1 MATKTDFNISPYFDD
16 YLESKR
22 FHKVLFRPGFAVQ
35 ARELT
40 QIQSILQNQIKRFGD
55 HIFKDGAQVI
65 PGEIQYIN
73 TYHFVKLSAFSTS
86 NVSDLI
92 GTIFTGDTNGVVAE
106 VINATAATDTEAAT
120 LFVNYTKTA
129 STGASAGVINRF
141 VSTETLTG
149 DGGETATVGTNG
161 VALPIDSNAVGTGSA
176 VRVEAGIYYVN
187 GFFVQN
193 EAQTLVLEPYFVNPS
208 FKVGFTI
215 TESLITP
222 SDDTTLND
230 NAQGSSNVNAPGAHR
245 FKITLTLAKK
255 ELTSTED
262 DDFIE
267 LLRVDNGNLIT
278 KVIKTD
284 YSLIADTLARR
295 TFDES
300 GNYVVRNFDIDVREH
315 HFDSTLSQFE
325 RGIYRPDTT
334 KVGSVSDPRYEF
346 DLTADESKARLAIGL
361 GSGKA
366 YVQGYELET
375 IATKYVTID
384 KSRDFKTVNNST
396 TGLALGNFVEVSNIY
411 GSPDVDTVSGDTEAY
426 KEVSLYKEATS
437 SRGSAN
443 SGVGTD
449 IHQIGVAHPR
459 FFEYNSGTV
468 GASSSNT
475 TSNYKLGLFNI
486 TAFTHLRTK
495 LAHSLTTGE
504 TITNETGASGIVEA
518 ASTSVTAA
526 ISNMVSS
533 SPNTLTVT
541 TSSAHNLSTGQNIT
555 FDSVGGMTEVNG
567 NTYEIVV
574 TGASEFTID
583 IDASGFSSY
592 TSGGTAQNGIVVIS
606 NKSGTFTA
614 GDTIT
619 GATSSNTAVIT
630 TDTNY
635 FKSVIEYDFKNVK
648 QIYQANTPAFTADT
662 VLTSNATSSTDDSQY
677 TLTGTISVANS
688 SADVIGQGTKFTTE
702 LISGDTIVF
711 TDNTGEELTA
721 TVLAIVSDTSLTL
734 SAAVGSADVT
744 TASPVERRRTKLNQT
759 TNNTL
764 VYRLPEKVIKTL
776 KTATNNGLT
785 DTSFTVR
792 RQFVTTLTGDGIGIF
807 NAGSNETFASLSSGD
822 YALMHITAGSSAG
835 EVGEITSLSGTNHE
849 GDTIFSLSGD
859 SDQLTIDL
867 GSNYGNSEVKFTATI
882 VRNVAGE
889 KSKTLV
895 SGATTSITTEA
906 TATNSIISLGKADIY
921 QLNSV
926 YMSPDFLTAAT
937 TSHTDI
943 TDRFDLDN
951 GQRDN
956 FYDLGRLKLKSG
968 AQVPTGQL
976 LINFDYFTHGA
987 GDYFSVDSYAIDY
1000 TNIPTFKSENKEET
1014 LELREC
1020 VDFRPR
1026 VADDSNVIGYNDK
1039 DATGAKNFTSTNA
1052 VSVDIPK
1059 PGSNFRADFEFYL
1072 SRIDAIYMT
1081 TNGQFKQARGASAVD
1096 PQRPDTIDNSI
1107 ILCYLR
1113 LPAYTF
1119 STSDVTVIPVDNRR
1133 YTMRDI
1139 GKLESRIKN
1148 LEYYTSLSLLEQE
1161 TLNLEIQDANG
1172 FNRFKNGFLVDT
1184 FKGHNVGD
1192 TTNSDYQC
1200 SMDLENGVV
1209 RPRCFTDQVPLT
1221 ETATNDTA
1229 RTTAGY
1235 QKTGDLITL
1244 PYTEVELVSNLSATT
1259 TVNVNP
1265 FNVFTYV
1272 GNMKLTPEFDEW
1284 KDTKTSPDLVVNND
1298 LLYNSIKDIPNPSH
1312 RTGTVWNE
1320 WQNNWTGTFI
1330 EKTSS
1335 GNQTTVK
1342 EGRTGSATRSG
1353 LKRELSSQVVQQS
1366 FGERLVDLSYV
1377 PYIRSKTIS
1386 FTVTGLKPLS
1396 KHYAYFEEV
1405 SVDAYVTNTE
1415 GTLGGQLTSD
1425 ANGSLSGTFAIPDPS
1440 VSGNPKWRCG
1450 ERVFKITDS
1459 QSNFRTGRNNESF
1472 ASTKYRAQGLLVTE
1486 QETVYATRVPE
1497 VMETKLLEENSL
1509 REITSTTTY
1518 SSGGSSSG
1526 SNRGT
1531 DNNDSGGWEDKD
1543 RDGIPDKRDPDDND
1557 PNVRTYS
1564 DLRQRNED
1572 RAKSAQ
1578 ATKDNQSGYGGSCFI
1593 AGTKVLMAD
1602 GTLKNIEDVKVGD
1615 KVKGYKGDNIVTRL
1629 DPTLLADRKL
1639 YSFNNNEHYF
1649 FTSEHPFM
1657 TEEGWKSIKPEK
1669 TKERDGVELYKQLKG
1684 ELKVGDKLITQN
1696 DPIEIT
1702 SINSKV
1708 INNPQLPLYNFNVSN
1723 DNSYI
1728 ADGYVVH
1735 NKGCF
1740 IKGTLIKMADGT
1752 TKPVEQ
1758 IDIGDVVAVGGF
1770 VFATGK
1776 FLIDNLYEYK
1786 GIKVSGSHMVQED
1799 GQWTR
1804 VADSKY
1810 AVSLGSDDHIVYVF
1824 GSENRRILI
1833 DDVLFTDYFELT
1845 EQEKLLEK
1853 GDNYFENWK
1862 EEASK
1867 IAELE
1872 DKRSVEIMNQKYGE

>member
-55 HIFKDGAQVI
+55 HIFKDGAQII

-149 DGGETATVGTNG
+149 DGGETATVGTDG

-411 GSPDVDTVSGDTEAY
+411 GSPDVDTVAGDTEAY

-926 YMSPDFLTAAT
+926 YMSPDFATAAT

-1081 TNGQFKQARGASAVD
+1081 TSGQFKQARGASAVD

-1209 RPRCFTDQVPLT
+1209 RPRCFTDQVSLT

-1259 TVNVNP
+1259 TTNVNP

-1320 WQNNWTGTFI
+1320 WQNNWTGTFV

-1366 FGERLVDLSYV
+1366 FGERLVDLSYA

-1459 QSNFRTGRNNESF
+1459 QSNFRTSENNESF

-1497 VMETKLLEENSL
+1497 VMETKLLEENSI
-1509 REITSTTTY
+1509 REVTSTTTY

-1531 DNNDSGGWEDKD
+1531 DNNDSDGWQDRD

-1557 PNVRTYS
+1557 PNVRNVS
-1564 DLRQRNED
+1564 DLKARNRD
-1572 RAKSAQ
+1572 QAKTAK
-1578 ATKDNQSGYGGSCFI
+1578 ATKKSHPFSSGNSGAGNSCFL
-1593 AGTKVLMAD
+1593 AGTLVQMAN
-1602 GTLKNIEDVKVGD
+1602 GTQ
-1615 KVKGYKGDNIVTRL
+1615 
-1629 DPTLLADRKL
+1629 
-1639 YSFNNNEHYF
+1639 
-1649 FTSEHPFM
+1649 
-1657 TEEGWKSIKPEK
+1657 KP
-1669 TKERDGVELYKQLKG
+1669 
-1684 ELKVGDKLITQN
+1684 I
-1696 DPIEIT
+1696 
-1702 SINSKV
+1702 
-1708 INNPQLPLYNFNVSN
+1708 
-1723 DNSYI
+1723 
-1728 ADGYVVH
+1728 
-1735 NKGCF
+1735 
-1740 IKGTLIKMADGT
+1740 
-1752 TKPVEQ
+1752 EQ
-1758 IDIGDVVAVGGF
+1758 IDIGDSVSVGGF

-1776 FLIDNLYEYK
+1776 FLINNLFEYK

-1799 GQWTR
+1799 GRWMR
-1804 VADSKY
+1804 VEDSKL
-1810 AVSLGSDDHIVYVF
+1810 AKSLGTDEHIVYVF

-1872 DKRSVEIMNQKYGE
+1872 DKRNVKIMNQQYGE

>member
-22 FHKVLFRPGFAVQ
+22 FHKILFRPGFAVQ

-73 TYHFVKLSAFSTS
+73 TYHFVKLSTFSTS

-120 LFVNYTKTA
+120 IFVNYTKTA

-193 EAQTLVLEPYFVNPS
+193 EAQTIILEPYFVNPS

-222 SDDTTLND
+222 SDDTSLND

-255 ELTSTED
+255 DLTSTED

-267 LLRVDNGNLIT
+267 LLRIDNGNLIT

-315 HFDSTLSQFE
+315 HFDSTISQYE

-334 KVGSVSDPRYEF
+334 RVGTVLDPRYEF
-346 DLTADESKARLAIGL
+346 DLTAEESKARLAIGL

-411 GSPDVDTVSGDTEAY
+411 GSPDVDTVAGDTEAY

-504 TITNETGASGIVEA
+504 TVTNVSGASGIVEA

-526 ISNMVSS
+526 ISNMVATSAVL
-533 SPNTLTVT
+533 LTVT
-541 TSSAHNLSTGQNIT
+541 TSSSHNLSTGQNVT

-567 NTYEIVV
+567 NTYEIIV
-574 TGASEFTID
+574 TGASEFTIATD
-583 IDASGFSSY
+583 TSGFSGY

-635 FKSVIEYDFKNVK
+635 FKSVIVYDFKNVK

-734 SAAVGSADVT
+734 SAAVGGSDVT
-744 TASPVERRRTKLNQT
+744 TASPVERRRTKLQET

-764 VYRLPEKVIKTL
+764 VYKLPEKVIKTL

-822 YALMHITAGSSAG
+822 YALMHITAGSSSG
-835 EVGEITSLSGTNHE
+835 EVGEITSLSGNNHE
-849 GDTIFSLSGD
+849 GNTIFSLSGN
-859 SDQLTIDL
+859 SNQLTIDL

-882 VRNVAGE
+882 VRNVAVE
-889 KSKTLV
+889 KLKTLV

-926 YMSPDFLTAAT
+926 YMSPDFATAAT
-937 TSHTDI
+937 TSHTNI

-968 AQVPTGQL
+968 SQVPTGQL

-1000 TNIPTFKSENKEET
+1000 TNIPTFKSENKGET

-1039 DATGAKNFTSTNA
+1039 DATGAKNFTGTNA

-1081 TNGQFKQARGASAVD
+1081 TSGQFKQARGASAVD

-1209 RPRCFTDQVPLT
+1209 RPRCFTDQVSLI

-1229 RTTAGY
+1229 RTAAGY

-1272 GNMKLTPEFDEW
+1272 GNMKITPEFDEW

-1330 EKTSS
+1330 EKTHS

-1396 KHYAYFEEV
+1396 KHYAYFED
-1405 SVDAYVTNTE
+1405 VDVDSYVTPT
-1415 GTLGGQLTSD
+1415 GGSLGGQLTSD
-1425 ANGSLSGTFAIPDPS
+1425 ANGSLSGTFAIPNPS

-1486 QETVYATRVPE
+1486 QETVYATRVPD
-1497 VMETKLLEENSL
+1497 VIETKLLEENSV
-1509 REITSTTTY
+1509 REITSSTTY

-1531 DNNDSGGWEDKD
+1531 DNNDSGGWEDRDKD
-1543 RDGIPDKRDPDDND
+1543 GLPDRIDPDDND

-1564 DLRQRNED
+1564 DLKERNAE
-1572 RAKSAQ
+1572 RAKTAQ
-1578 ATKDNQSGYGGSCFI
+1578 AIKDNKAGIGGSCFI
-1593 AGTKVLMAD
+1593 AGTKVSMAD
-1602 GTLKNIEDVKVGD
+1602 GTFKNIEDVVVGD
-1615 KVKGYKGDNIVTRL
+1615 KVKGYKEENTVIKL
-1629 DPTLLADRKL
+1629 DPTLLAERKL
-1639 YSFNNNEHYF
+1639 YSFNDNEHYF

-1669 TKERDGVELYKQLKG
+1669 TKERDGVELYEQLKG
-1684 ELKVGDKLITQN
+1684 ELKVGDKLVTN
-1696 DPIEIT
+1696 NGLVEIT

-1735 NKGCF
+1735 NKGSSGGKVLCDY
-1740 IKGTLIKMADGT
+1740 IYELGLLDKRLWELDEEYGKWAMLNDPELMIGYHAWAYPLIEEMKSN
-1752 TKPVEQ
+1752 TK
-1758 IDIGDVVAVGGF
+1758 IG
-1770 VFATGK
+1770 
-1776 FLIDNLYEYK
+1776 
-1786 GIKVSGSHMVQED
+1786 
-1799 GQWTR
+1799 
-1804 VADSKY
+1804 
-1810 AVSLGSDDHIVYVF
+1810 
-1824 GSENRRILI
+1824 
-1833 DDVLFTDYFELT
+1833 
-1845 EQEKLLEK
+1845 
-1853 GDNYFENWK
+1853 
-1862 EEASK
+1862 K
-1867 IAELE
+1867 IAFFFTKHL
-1872 DKRSVEIMNQKYGE
+1872 VPHWAKYLAGEKTIIGSLLHNIGKPICRVIGKIKKNRINKTRGTI

>member
-1 MATKTDFNISPYFDD
+1 MAIKTDFNISPYFDD

-22 FHKVLFRPGFAVQ
+22 FHRVLFRPGFAVQ

-40 QIQSILQNQIKRFGD
+40 QIQSILQNQIQRLGD
-55 HIFKDGAQVI
+55 HLFKDGAQVI

-73 TYHFVKLSAFSTS
+73 TYHFVKLSAFSGSSVT
-86 NVSDLI
+86 DLI
-92 GTIFTGDTNGVVAE
+92 GTVFTGGTNGVVAE
-106 VINATAATDTEAAT
+106 VLNATAATATEAAT

-129 STGASAGVINRF
+129 TTGASAGVINRF
-141 VSTETLTG
+141 VSGESLSGTG
-149 DGGETATVGTNG
+149 GATATVGTTN
-161 VALPIDSNAVGTGSA
+161 VALPIDSKAVGTGSA

-187 GFFVQN
+187 GLFVQN
-193 EAQTLVLEPYFVNPS
+193 EAQELILEPYFVNPS

-215 TESLITP
+215 TESIVTQ

-255 ELTSTED
+255 ELDDTED
-262 DDFIE
+262 DNFIE
-267 LLRVDNGNLIT
+267 LMRVDNGNVIT

-300 GNYVVRNFDIDVREH
+300 GNYVVKNFDIDVREH
-315 HFDSTLSQFE
+315 HFDSTISQFE

-334 KVGSVSDPRYEF
+334 IVGSVSDPRYEF
-346 DLTADESKARLAIGL
+346 NLTADESKARLAVGM

-384 KSRDFKTVNNST
+384 KSRDFNTVNNST
-396 TGLALGNFVEVSNIY
+396 TGLALGNFVEVTNIY
-411 GSPDVDTVSGDTEAY
+411 GSPDVDTVAGETEAF

-437 SRGSAN
+437 SRGTAN
-443 SGVGTD
+443 SGAGTD
-449 IHQIGVAHPR
+449 LTQIGVAHPR

-504 TITNETGASGIVEA
+504 TVTGGTSGASGIVESVSASVSATVSA
-518 ASTSVTAA
+518 AAKTSGTL
-526 ISNMVSS
+526 
-533 SPNTLTVT
+533 LTVT
-541 TSSAHNLSTGQNIT
+541 TSGSHNLSTGQNVT
-555 FDSVGGMTEVNG
+555 FAGVGGMTQING
-567 NTYEIVV
+567 NTYEIIV
-574 TGASEFTID
+574 TGATTFTIATD
-583 IDASGFSSY
+583 TSGFSTF
-592 TSGGTAQNGIVVIS
+592 TSGGTVQNGIVIIS
-606 NKSGTFTA
+606 NKIGTFTA
-614 GDTIT
+614 GETIT
-619 GATSSNTAVIT
+619 GATSTNTAVIDS
-630 TDTNY
+630 DTNY
-635 FKSVIEYDFKNVK
+635 FKSIVEYDFKNVK
-648 QIYQANTPAFTADT
+648 QIYQAGTPGFTADT
-662 VLTSNATSSTDDSQY
+662 VLTSNATSSTDDSQFS
-677 TLTGTISVANS
+677 LTGTISVANS
-688 SADVIGQGTKFTTE
+688 SAAVIGQGTKFTTE
-702 LISGDTIVF
+702 LIVGDTIVF
-711 TDNTGEELTA
+711 TDNTGEELTG

-734 SAAVGSADVT
+734 AAAVGGSDVT
-744 TASPVERRRTKLNQT
+744 TASPVERRRTKLQKT

-764 VYRLPEKVIKTL
+764 VYKLPEKTTKTL
-776 KTATNNGLT
+776 KTTTNSGLT

-792 RQFVTTLTGDGIGIF
+792 RQFVTTLSGDGVGIF
-807 NAGSNETFASLSSGD
+807 NAGTNEAFNSLSSGD
-822 YALMHITAGSSAG
+822 YALMHITAGSSSGA
-835 EVGEITSLSGTNHE
+835 VGDITPLSGTSHE
-849 GDTIFSLSGD
+849 GATIFTLSGS

-867 GSNYGNSEVKFTATI
+867 GSNFGNSKVKLIATI
-882 VRNVAGE
+882 VRTVAGE

-895 SGATTSITTEA
+895 AGATLAITTEA
-906 TATNSIISLGKADIY
+906 TATNSIISLGKADIFK
-921 QLNSV
+921 LNSV
-926 YMSPDFLTAAT
+926 FMAPDFSTTAT
-937 TSHTDI
+937 TSHTNI
-943 TDRFDLDN
+943 TDRFDLDD

-956 FYDLGRLKLKSG
+956 LYDLGSLKLKSG

-976 LINFDYFTHGA
+976 LINFDHFTHGA

-1000 TNIPTFKSENKEET
+1000 STIPTFKSENKEEV
-1014 LELREC
+1014 LELRDC
-1020 VDFRPR
+1020 IDFRPR
-1026 VADDSNVIGYNDK
+1026 VADTSDVVGYNNK
-1039 DATGAKNFTSTNA
+1039 DAIGAKNFTGTNA
-1052 VSVDIPK
+1052 ISVDIPK
-1059 PGSNFRADFEFYL
+1059 PGTNFRADFEFYL

-1081 TNGQFKQARGASAVD
+1081 TSGQFKQARGASAVD
-1096 PQRPDTIDNSI
+1096 PQRPDVIDNSI

-1113 LPAYTF
+1113 LPAFTF

-1192 TTNSDYQC
+1192 TTNADYQC

-1209 RPRCFTDQVPLT
+1209 RPRCFTDQISLT
-1221 ETATNDTA
+1221 ETATDDTT
-1229 RTTAGY
+1229 RTNAGY

-1244 PYTEVELVSNLSATT
+1244 PYTEQELVANLSATT

-1320 WQNNWTGTFI
+1320 WQNNWTGTFL

-1366 FGERLVDLSYV
+1366 FGERLVDLSYI
-1377 PYIRSKTIS
+1377 PFIRSKTIS

-1396 KHYAYFEEV
+1396 KHFAYFEEV
-1405 SVDAYVTNTE
+1405 AVNAYVTPT
-1415 GTLGGQLTSD
+1415 GGSLGGQLTSD

-1440 VSGNPKWRCG
+1440 VSGNPRWRCG

-1459 QSNFRTGRNNESF
+1459 QSNFRTSEHNESF
-1472 ASTKYRAQGLLVTE
+1472 ASIKYRAQGLLVTE
-1486 QETVYATRVPE
+1486 QETVYATRVPD
-1497 VMETKLLEENSL
+1497 VIETKLLEENSL
-1509 REITSTTTY
+1509 REITSQTTY

-1531 DNNDSGGWEDKD
+1531 NSGDNGDGNVDRD
-1543 RDGIPDKRDPDDND
+1543 RDGIPDNRDPDDND
-1557 PNVRTYS
+1557 ANVRTVN
-1564 DLRQRNED
+1564 DLKARNREQA
-1572 RAKSAQ
+1572 RTAQ
-1578 ATKDNQSGYGGSCFI
+1578 YNRSSSSGGSGGNSCFL
-1593 AGTKVLMAD
+1593 AGTLVQMAD
-1602 GTLKNIEDVKVGD
+1602 GTQ
-1615 KVKGYKGDNIVTRL
+1615 
-1629 DPTLLADRKL
+1629 
-1639 YSFNNNEHYF
+1639 
-1649 FTSEHPFM
+1649 
-1657 TEEGWKSIKPEK
+1657 KP
-1669 TKERDGVELYKQLKG
+1669 
-1684 ELKVGDKLITQN
+1684 I
-1696 DPIEIT
+1696 
-1702 SINSKV
+1702 
-1708 INNPQLPLYNFNVSN
+1708 
-1723 DNSYI
+1723 
-1728 ADGYVVH
+1728 
-1735 NKGCF
+1735 
-1740 IKGTLIKMADGT
+1740 
-1752 TKPVEQ
+1752 EQ
-1758 IDIGDVVAVGGF
+1758 IDIGDNVSVGGF

-1776 FLIDNLYEYK
+1776 FLIDNLFEYK

-1799 GQWTR
+1799 GIWVR
-1804 VADSKY
+1804 VEDSKH
-1810 AVSLGSDDHIVYVF
+1810 AKSLGTDEHIVYVF

-1845 EQEKLLEK
+1845 EQEKLIEK

-1862 EEASK
+1862 EEASI
-1867 IAELE
+1867 IAKMESE
-1872 DKRSVEIMNQKYGE
+1872 RNVKIMNQKYGE

>member
-40 QIQSILQNQIKRFGD
+40 QIQSILQNQIQRFGD
-55 HIFKDGAQVI
+55 HIFKDGAQVV

-73 TYHFVKLSAFSTS
+73 TYHYAKLSAFSTS
-86 NVSDLI
+86 NVTDLI
-92 GTIFTGDTNGVVAE
+92 GTIFTGDTNGVVGE
-106 VINATAATDTEAAT
+106 VVNATAATDTEAAT
-120 LFVNYTKTA
+120 IFLVYTKAAT
-129 STGASAGVINRF
+129 TGSNVGVTNTF
-141 VSTETLTG
+141 VSGETLTG
-149 DGGETATVGTNG
+149 DDGETATVGIDGVVLPTNT
-161 VALPIDSNAVGTGSA
+161 NAVNIGSA
-176 VRVEAGIYYVN
+176 VRVESGIYYVN

-193 EAQTLVLEPYFVNPS
+193 EAQTLILDPYFVNPS
-208 FKVGFTI
+208 YRVGFTI

-222 SDDTTLND
+222 SDDVSLND

-245 FKITLTLAKK
+245 FKITLTLSKK
-255 ELTSTED
+255 EITDTD
-262 DDFIE
+262 DNDFIE
-267 LLRVDNGNLIT
+267 LLQIENGLVLS
-278 KVIKTD
+278 KVQKTD
-284 YSLIADTLARR
+284 YSLIQDTLARR

-300 GNYVVRNFDIDVREH
+300 GNYVVSNFDIDVREH
-315 HFDSTLSQFE
+315 HFDSTLPQFE
-325 RGIYRPDTT
+325 RGIFRPDTT
-334 KVGSVSDPRYEF
+334 VYGTPSNPVYEF
-346 DLTADESKARLAIGL
+346 DLTAEESKARLTVGV

-366 YVQGYELET
+366 YVQGYELDT

-396 TGLALGNFVEVSNIY
+396 TGLTLGNFVEVSNIY

-475 TSNYKLGLFNI
+475 TSNYKLGLFNV

-504 TITNETGASGIVEA
+504 TITNGTGASGVVEA

-526 ISNMVSS
+526 ISNMVATSAVL
-533 SPNTLTVT
+533 LTVT
-541 TSSAHNLSTGQNIT
+541 TSSSHNLSTGQNVT

-567 NTYEIVV
+567 NTYEIIV
-574 TGASEFTID
+574 TGASEFTIATD
-583 IDASGFSSY
+583 TSGFSSY

-606 NKSGTFTA
+606 NKSGTFA
-614 GDTIT
+614 IGDTIT

-635 FKSVIEYDFKNVK
+635 FKSVVGYDFKNVK

-677 TLTGTISVANS
+677 ILTGTISVANS

-734 SAAVGSADVT
+734 SAAVGGSDVT
-744 TASPVERRRTKLNQT
+744 TASPVERRRTKLQET

-764 VYRLPEKVIKTL
+764 VYKLPEKVIKTL

-822 YALMHITAGSSAG
+822 YTLMHITAGSSAG
-835 EVGEITSLSGTNHE
+835 EVGEITSLSGSNHE
-849 GDTIFSLSGD
+849 GDTIFSLSVSG
-859 SDQLTIDL
+859 DQLTIDL
-867 GSNYGNSEVKFTATI
+867 GANYGNSEVKFTATI

-926 YMSPDFLTAAT
+926 YMSPDFVTAAT

-1000 TNIPTFKSENKEET
+1000 SNIPTFKSEIREET

-1020 VDFRPR
+1020 IDFRPR

-1039 DATGAKNFTSTNA
+1039 DATGAKNFVNTGA

-1059 PGSNFRADFEFYL
+1059 PGTNFRADFEFYL
-1072 SRIDAIYMT
+1072 SRIDAIYL
-1081 TNGQFKQARGASAVD
+1081 GIDGIFKQARGTPAID
-1096 PQRPDTIDNSI
+1096 PQRPDTLDNSL

-1113 LPAYTF
+1113 IPAYTF
-1119 STSDVTVIPVDNRR
+1119 STSDVTVIPIDNRR

-1192 TTNSDYQC
+1192 TSNPDYQC

-1209 RPRCFTDQVPLT
+1209 RPRCFADQIQLI
-1221 ETATNDTA
+1221 ETATSDAA
-1229 RTTAGY
+1229 RTSAGY

-1244 PYTEVELVSNLSATT
+1244 PYEETEVISNLSATT
-1259 TVNVNP
+1259 TVNLNP
-1265 FNVFTYV
+1265 FAVFTYY
-1272 GNMKLTPEFDEW
+1272 GNIKLTPEIDEW
-1284 KDTKTSPDLVVNND
+1284 KDIKTSPDLVVNND
-1298 LLYNSIKDIPNPSH
+1298 LLYNNIKDIPNPAH
-1312 RTGTVWNE
+1312 RLGSNWNE
-1320 WQNNWTGTFI
+1320 WQNNWTGSFK
-1330 EKTSS
+1330 EKTTR
-1335 GNQTTVK
+1335 GNTTTITQ
-1342 EGRTGSATRSG
+1342 GRTGTATRTG
-1353 LKRELSSQVVQQS
+1353 LKNELSSKVVNQS
-1366 FGERLVDLSYV
+1366 FGERLVDLSYI
-1377 PYIRSKTIS
+1377 PFIRSKTIS
-1386 FTVTGLKPLS
+1386 FTISGLKPLTN
-1396 KHYAYFEEV
+1396 HYAFFEEV
-1405 SVDAYVTNTE
+1405 SVDSYITPT
-1415 GTLGGQLTSD
+1415 GGSLGDQLISD
-1425 ANGSLSGTFAIPDPS
+1425 ANGNLSGTFSIPTPIDPRTVRLAPGAS
-1440 VSGNPKWRCG
+1440 LPPRWRCG
-1450 ERVFKITDS
+1450 ERLFKVSDS
-1459 QSNFRTGRNNESF
+1459 QTSDATSEFNQSF
-1472 ASTKYRAQGLLVTE
+1472 ASAKYRAQGLLVTE
-1486 QETVYATRVPE
+1486 QETIYATRVPD
-1497 VMETKLLEENSL
+1497 VVGTKLLEHKSIKK
-1509 REITSTTTY
+1509 ITSTSTHTTRPT
-1518 SSGGSSSG
+1518 SPKDDRGGGGGQGGSGGGHRNPPSKPKSRPG
-1526 SNRGT
+1526 PGHHPGGGGYQGG
-1531 DNNDSGGWEDKD
+1531 SGG
-1543 RDGIPDKRDPDDND
+1543 
-1557 PNVRTYS
+1557 
-1564 DLRQRNED
+1564 
-1572 RAKSAQ
+1572 
-1578 ATKDNQSGYGGSCFI
+1578 GGGGCFL
-1593 AGTKVLMAD
+1593 AGTLVQMAN
-1602 GTLKNIEDVKVGD
+1602 GTQ
-1615 KVKGYKGDNIVTRL
+1615 
-1629 DPTLLADRKL
+1629 
-1639 YSFNNNEHYF
+1639 
-1649 FTSEHPFM
+1649 
-1657 TEEGWKSIKPEK
+1657 KP
-1669 TKERDGVELYKQLKG
+1669 
-1684 ELKVGDKLITQN
+1684 I
-1696 DPIEIT
+1696 
-1702 SINSKV
+1702 
-1708 INNPQLPLYNFNVSN
+1708 
-1723 DNSYI
+1723 
-1728 ADGYVVH
+1728 
-1735 NKGCF
+1735 
-1740 IKGTLIKMADGT
+1740 
-1752 TKPVEQ
+1752 EQ
-1758 IDIGDVVAVGGF
+1758 IDIGDNVLVGGF
-1770 VFATGK
+1770 IFATGK
-1776 FLIDNLYEYK
+1776 FLINNLFDYN
-1786 GIKVSGSHMVQED
+1786 GIKVSGSHMVKEN
-1799 GQWTR
+1799 GTWMR
-1804 VADSKY
+1804 VSDSKQ
-1810 AVSLGSDDHIVYVF
+1810 AKSLGDDEHIVYIF
-1824 GSENRRILI
+1824 GSENRRLVINDI
-1833 DDVLFTDYFELT
+1833 LFTDYFEVT
-1845 EQEKLLEK
+1845 EQEKLLLSK
-1853 GDNYFENWK
+1853 DSYFENWK

-1867 IAELE
+1867 IDKIEAERNI
-1872 DKRSVEIMNQKYGE
+1872 KFMNEQYGA